1 MSGLV
6 IESTPKGE
14 RDSREV
20 EQRTHELRTRMKAVN
35 LSSHSLKQDKDFLE
49 LIQTTERT
57 YPPRM
62 RKSLMLR

>member
-14 RDSREV
+14 RVSREV

-57 YPPRM
+57 
-62 RKSLMLR
+62 